1 MSNKLTHFKV
11 GKIVNTQGLKG
22 EVRVYPFTD
31 DINRFDEL
39 DVFYLDKDFNT
50 KWNVERV
57 RYKGNLVIMKIKDID
72 SIEKAERLRD
82 KFIYVS
88 REDGRE
94 LEEEEYFIADM
105 IGLDVFTVDGEKVG
119 VFQLVIMNLGMSI
132 YEKFKDENC
141 PNPIISD
148 KMKELSK
155 QYTHKGFL
163 KKKEFEEET
172 LWTLY
177 SLQDGV
183 TSVSPEKYKNRG
195 NGSLRFIESFYNL
208 KGCNASKLSKM
219 TLQSGKANIVFDGKY
234 PVTESMVKG
243 EKYRVLTFN
252 SSGNIED
259 KPDNKY
265 VKCSEFFFPGT
276 FIHAYIYL

>member
-82 KFIYVS
+82 
-88 REDGRE
+88 

-119 VFQLVIMNLGMSI
+119 VL
-132 YEKFKDENC
+132 
-141 PNPIISD
+141 
-148 KMKELSK
+148 KEVL
-155 QYTHKGFL
+155 QY
-163 KKKEFEEET
+163 
-172 LWTLY
+172 
-177 SLQDGV
+177 
-183 TSVSPEKYKNRG
+183 
-195 NGSLRFIESFYNL
+195 
-208 KGCNASKLSKM
+208 A
-219 TLQSGKANIVFDGKY
+219 ANDVY
-234 PVTESMVKG
+234 VVKG
-243 EKYRVLTFN
+243 EEK
-252 SSGNIED
+252 E
-259 KPDNKY
+259 
-265 VKCSEFFFPGT
+265 
-276 FIHAYIYL
+276 YLIPAIMKFVPTIDMNERKMIIDPIKGMLD